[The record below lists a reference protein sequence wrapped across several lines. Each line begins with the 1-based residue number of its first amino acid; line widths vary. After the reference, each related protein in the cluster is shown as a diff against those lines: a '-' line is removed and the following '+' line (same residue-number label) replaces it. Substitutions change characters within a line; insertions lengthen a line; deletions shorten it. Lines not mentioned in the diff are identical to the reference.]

1 MKKSSDKPARLSSL
15 RRADLAEQAAKT
27 IRQAIFEQHLKPG
40 DRITELE
47 LSSELHISRTP
58 IREALRYLEREG
70 LIKRKPFQGIYIA
83 SMEPKELR
91 EVFRIRAVLEA
102 MAIEDARRH
111 IRPEDTKILR
121 GYVHGM
127 KRAAAKRDL
136 SAFNLNDMSLHRYV
150 WKVSG
155 NGVLEKLLNDLSH
168 QSFVAYN
175 IQTLAV
181 LTDKELT
188 DLVETHWDF
197 LALLKDHSSNLD
209 LVKRLEAIQN
219 KWVSKIEERLF
230 KQKRR

>member
-1 MKKSSDKPARLSSL
+1 MKTSRARARLSSL

-27 IRQAIFEQHLKPG
+27 IRQAILEQHLKPG

-47 LSSELHISRTP
+47 LASELNISCTP

-70 LIKRKPFQGIYIA
+70 LIQRKPFQGIYIA
-83 SMEPKELR
+83 SMQPRELR

-102 MAIEDARRH
+102 MAIEDARSR
-111 IRPEDTKILR
+111 IQPTDMKILR
-121 GYVHGM
+121 GYVHAM

-136 SAFNLNDMSLHRYV
+136 STFNLNDMSLHRHV
-150 WKVSG
+150 RKVSG

-181 LTDKELT
+181 PTDKELK
-188 DLVETHWDF
+188 DLVDTHWDF
-197 LALLKDHSSNLD
+197 LALLEDPSPNLD
-209 LVKRLEAIQN
+209 LVKRLGAIQN
-219 KWVSKIEERLF
+219 KWVSQMEERLF
-230 KQKRR
+230 KQKQR

>member
-1 MKKSSDKPARLSSL
+1 MKKSSEKPARLSSL

-40 DRITELE
+40 ERITELE

-111 IRPEDTKILR
+111 LRPEDRKILR

-127 KRAAAKRDL
+127 KRAASKRDL

-155 NGVLEKLLNDLSH
+155 NGVLEKLLNDLY

-175 IQTLAV
+175 VQTLAV
-181 LTDKELT
+181 LTDKELRN
-188 DLVETHWDF
+188 LVDTHWDF
-197 LALLKDHSSNLD
+197 LALLEDHSANLD
-209 LVKRLEAIQN
+209 LVKRLGAIQD
-219 KWVSKIEERLF
+219 KWVSQIEKRLL
-230 KQKRR
+230 KQKRG